1 MYNTDDIL
9 EHEIEIGVLKNTQ
22 IYLKSRLITCR
33 QNAKNPK
40 QTPESVHTSDHG
52 KHGYIETV
60 GRNLEAGTAKQHGHT
75 GGSQFHGKHQQ
86 RHHQHREHK
95 ENEIHKMGKD
105 FVVGDANTQV
115 NSTTPTSTT
124 TQTTPTNQGMSIL

>member
-40 QTPESVHTSDHG
+40 QTPESVHTSAPG

-60 GRNLEAGTAKQHGHT
+60 DRNVEAGRTKQHGRT
-75 GGSQFHGKHQQ
+75 GGSQLHGKHQQ
-86 RHHQHREHK
+86 RHHQHRKHK
-95 ENEIHKMGKD
+95 ENEIHTMGKD
-105 FVVGDANTQV
+105 FVVGDAHQLVNT
-115 NSTTPTSTT
+115 TITTSTT
-124 TQTTPTNQGMSIL
+124 TRNTPTNQGMNY